1 MRLDARR
8 AGAIWLSAVFVLT
21 TATSAASAQG
31 SPSVA
36 PSPAPKVTFTVGVL
50 GDLNSANPF
59 RQIDTYE
66 SFTSGLMYDG
76 LLRLAQVDYEPEP
89 ELADR
94 WDVSDDGL
102 TWTFHLRDGLT
113 WSDGV
118 PITAHDFVWTAE
130 FIVDNDISSWSD
142 GYTYTESVTAVDD
155 QTIVWRTT
163 KPTVVPGLPGYNMIL
178 PEHVWGDFTVKELKS
193 FRNFPDPVV
202 SGPFNLVEWRQGE
215 YWRMEARDDYWVGPP
230 NIDEIVFRVYN
241 SSESV
246 VQALVKGAIDYT
258 EVPTAALFDAIK
270 DRPGIGTAID
280 SAEAFHQMSFNVV
293 DDPKSTAHPAVLDPI
308 VRNAIEH
315 AIDRGTLIERVL
327 RGYATPGSTP
337 IAPVYDYWHWEP
349 PPDVARGFDL
359 ADANGML
366 DDAGY
371 VDTDGDGVREMPGG
385 GEALEFRLYVEVSDS
400 DGIKAAPFIQ
410 QWMGDIGIEVT
421 IRSMTDAKLYDL
433 WLEAF
438 DWDMIIYSWGTG
450 PDPDFLLS
458 SFTTN
463 QCGVWSDTCYS
474 NPEYDALYKEQQT
487 TIDPTARQ
495 ALVHQMQQIFYRD
508 TPEIVLWYPNSFEA
522 WRSDRWTGFVR
533 WPEPDGV
540 VFFGNYYS
548 ARLVQPLSGGAVP
561 PTGAESGPSGVVWL
575 VGLGV
580 IAAAIAGSAAR
591 RRRLD
596 EYYA

>member
-8 AGAIWLSAVFVLT
+8 AGATLLAAALVLSIAAT
-21 TATSAASAQG
+21 TAYAQE
-31 SPSVA
+31 SS
-36 PSPAPKVTFTVGVL
+36 PSPAPKVTFTVGVVS
-50 GDLNSANPF
+50 DLNSANPF
-59 RQIDTYE
+59 RQLDTYE
-66 SFTSGLMYDG
+66 AFTGGLMYDG
-76 LLRLAQVDYEPEP
+76 LLRLAQTDYQPEP

-102 TWTFHLRDGLT
+102 TWTFRLRDGLT

-118 PITAHDFVWTAE
+118 PITAQDFVWTAE
-130 FIVDNDISSWSD
+130 FIIANDISSWSD

-155 QTIVWRTT
+155 RTIVWRTT
-163 KPTVVPGLPGYNMIL
+163 RPTVVPGLPGYNMIL

-202 SGPFNLVEWRQGE
+202 SGSFNLVEWRQGE
-215 YWRMEARDDYWVGPP
+215 YWRMEARDDYWAGAP
-230 NIDEIVFRVYN
+230 NIDEIVFRIYN
-241 SSESV
+241 SSEAV

-258 EVPTAALFDAIK
+258 TIPTAPLFEAVK

-280 SAEAFHQMSFNVV
+280 SAEGFYQMSFNVV
-293 DDPKSTAHPAVLDPI
+293 DDPKSTAHPAVLDPV
-308 VRNAIEH
+308 VRSAVEY
-315 AIDRGTLIERVL
+315 AIDRETLIERVL

-337 IAPVYDYWHWEP
+337 IVPFYDYWHWEP
-349 PPDVARGFDL
+349 PPDVARRFDP
-359 ADANGML
+359 AEANRIL
-366 DDAGY
+366 DEAGY
-371 VDTDGDGVREMPGG
+371 LDTDGDGVREMPAG
-385 GEALEFRLYVEVSDS
+385 GEPLQFRLYVDVTDS

-410 QWMGDIGIEVT
+410 SWMGDIGIEVS
-421 IRSMTDAKLYDL
+421 IRSMTDSKLFDL

-438 DWDMIIYSWGTG
+438 DWDMIIFSWGTT

-463 QCGVWSDTCYS
+463 QCAVWSDTCYS

-487 TIDPTARQ
+487 TIDPIARRG
-495 ALVHQMQQIFYRD
+495 LVHQMQQIIYRD
-508 TPEIVLWYPNSFEA
+508 SPEIVLWYPNSFEA

-540 VFFGNYYS
+540 AFFGNYYS
-548 ARLVQPLSGGAVP
+548 ARLVRPLAGGAVP
-561 PTGAESGPSGVVWL
+561 PGGAESGPSGVVWL
-575 VGLGV
+575 AGLAI

>member
-1 MRLDARR
+1 MRLDSRR
-8 AGAIWLSAVFVLT
+8 VGASWLSAALVLL
-21 TATSAASAQG
+21 TATAAHAQS
-31 SPSVA
+31 SPTAS
-36 PSPAPKVTFTVGVL
+36 PSPAPKVTFTVGVI

-59 RQIDTYE
+59 RQLDTYE
-66 SFTSGLMYDG
+66 SFTGGLMYDS
-76 LLRLAQVDYEPEP
+76 LLRRAQADYQPEP

-102 TWTFHLRDGLT
+102 TWTFHLRDGIT

-118 PITAHDFVWTAE
+118 PITADDFVWTAE
-130 FIVDNDISSWSD
+130 FIIDNDISSWSD

-178 PEHVWGDFTVKELKS
+178 PKHVWGDFTVKELKS

-202 SGPFNLVEWRQGE
+202 SGSFNLVEWRQGE
-215 YWRMEARDDYWVGPP
+215 YWRMEARSDYWAGAPK
-230 NIDEIVFRVYN
+230 IDELVFRVYN

-258 EVPTAALFDAIK
+258 QIPTASLFEAVK

-280 SAEAFHQMSFNVV
+280 SAEAFYQMSFNVV
-293 DDPKSTAHPAVLDPI
+293 DDPKSTAHPAVLDPV
-308 VRNAIEH
+308 VRNAVEH
-315 AIDRGTLIERVL
+315 AIDRETLIERVL
-327 RGYATPGSTP
+327 RGYAAPGSTP
-337 IAPVYDYWHWEP
+337 IVPFYDYWHWEP

-359 ADANGML
+359 AEANRIL
-366 DDAGY
+366 DEAGHL
-371 VDTDGDGVREMPGG
+371 DTDGDSVREMPGG
-385 GEALEFRLYVEVSDS
+385 GESLRFRLYVEVSDS

-410 QWMGDIGIEVT
+410 SWMGDIGIEVSV
-421 IRSMTDAKLYDL
+421 RSMTDSKLYDL

-438 DWDMIIYSWGTG
+438 DWDMIIYSWGTS

-458 SFTTN
+458 SFTSN
-463 QCGVWSDTCYS
+463 QCAVWSDTCYS

-487 TIDPTARQ
+487 AIDPVARQ
-495 ALVHQMQQIFYRD
+495 ELVHQMQQIIYRD

-522 WRSDRWTGFVR
+522 WRSDRWTGFVH

-548 ARLVQPLSGGAVP
+548 ARMVQPLSGGEVP
-561 PTGAESGPSGVVWL
+561 SVGAESGPTGVVWL
-575 VGLGV
+575 IALGV
-580 IAAAIAGSAAR
+580 IAAAIAASTAR